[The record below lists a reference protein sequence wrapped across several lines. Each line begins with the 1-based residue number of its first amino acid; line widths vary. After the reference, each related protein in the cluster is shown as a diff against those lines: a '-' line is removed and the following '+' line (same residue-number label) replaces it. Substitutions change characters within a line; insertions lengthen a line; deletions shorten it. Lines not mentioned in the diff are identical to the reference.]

1 MNAWSVDKKVAATIQ
16 MPRPWGNDLY
26 LLQMGELVKVG
37 RSMDVERRVKELR
50 RSNPWGDIKLVAVFP
65 EAGFAEPWL
74 LRALTE
80 HERRG
85 EWVRCSVPEALATV
99 GMVLV

>member
-1 MNAWSVDKKVAATIQ
+1 

-50 RSNPWGDIKLVAVFP
+50 RSNPWGDIKVIAVFP

-74 LRALTE
+74 LRALAA

-85 EWVRCSVPEALATV
+85 EWVRCGVPEALDAV
-99 GMVLV
+99 GQVLV